1 MTGKQKRYLR
11 TLAHPLRPVV
21 NLGKQ
26 GLSKETR
33 REIEVQ
39 LLDHE
44 LIKLKVLDNCPL
56 TKKECVEELS
66 RAKSLE
72 VVQVI
77 GKTLVLYCPHS
88 DEPKIELP
96 AT

>member
-11 TLAHPLRPVV
+11 ALAHPLKPVV

-26 GLSKETR
+26 GLSQETR

-44 LIKLKVLDNCPL
+44 LIKLKVLDSYPF
-56 TKKECVEELS
+56 TKKECADELS
-66 RAKSLE
+66 RTKSLE

-77 GKTLVLYCPHS
+77 GKTLVLYCPHP
-88 DEPKIELP
+88 DEPEIELP
-96 AT
+96 ST

>member
-11 TLAHPLRPVV
+11 ALAHPLKPVV

-26 GLSKETR
+26 GLSQETR

-44 LIKLKVLDNCPL
+44 LIKLKVLDSCPF
-56 TKKECVEELS
+56 TKKECADELS

-88 DEPKIELP
+88 DESEIELP

>member
-11 TLAHPLRPVV
+11 ALAHPLKPVV

-26 GLSKETR
+26 GFSRETR

-44 LIKLKVLDNCPL
+44 LIKLKVLDSCPF
-56 TKKECVEELS
+56 TKKECADELS

-72 VVQVI
+72 VVQAI
-77 GKTLVLYCPHS
+77 GKTLVLYCPHP
-88 DEPKIELP
+88 DEPEIELP
-96 AT
+96 ST

>member
-11 TLAHPLRPVV
+11 ALAHPLKPGV

-33 REIEVQ
+33 LEIEAH

-56 TKKECVEELS
+56 TIKECADELS
-66 RAKSLE
+66 RAKSFE

-88 DEPKIELP
+88 DEPEIELP

>member
-11 TLAHPLRPVV
+11 ALAHPLKPVV

-26 GLSKETR
+26 GFSLETR

-39 LLDHE
+39 LIDHE
-44 LIKLKVLDNCPL
+44 LIKLKVLDSCPF
-56 TKKECVEELS
+56 TKKECADELS
-66 RAKSLE
+66 RAKRLE

-77 GKTLVLYCPHS
+77 GKTLVLYCPHP
-88 DEPKIELP
+88 DEPEIELP
-96 AT
+96 ST

>member
-11 TLAHPLRPVV
+11 ALAHPLKPVV

-26 GLSKETR
+26 GFSQETR

-44 LIKLKVLDNCPL
+44 LIKLKVLDSCPF
-56 TKKECVEELS
+56 TKKECADELS

-77 GKTLVLYCPHS
+77 GKTLVLYCPHP
-88 DEPKIELP
+88 DEPEIELP
-96 AT
+96 ST

>member
-11 TLAHPLRPVV
+11 ALAHPLKPVV

-26 GLSKETR
+26 GLSQETR

-44 LIKLKVLDNCPL
+44 LIKLKVLDSCPF
-56 TKKECVEELS
+56 TKKECADELS

-77 GKTLVLYCPHS
+77 GKTLVLYCPHP
-88 DEPKIELP
+88 DEPAIELP
-96 AT
+96 ST

>member
-11 TLAHPLRPVV
+11 KLAHPLKPTV
-21 NLGKQ
+21 NIGKQ
-26 GLSKETR
+26 GLSPENK
-33 REIEVQ
+33 REIENQ

-44 LIKLKVLDNCPL
+44 LIKLKVLHNCPL
-56 TKKECVEELS
+56 TKKECADELS

-88 DEPKIELP
+88 DEPEIELP

>member
-1 MTGKQKRYLR
+1 MTGKQKRFLR
-11 TLAHPLRPVV
+11 ALAHPLKPVV

-26 GLSKETR
+26 GLSQETR

-44 LIKLKVLDNCPL
+44 LIKLKVLDSCPF
-56 TKKECVEELS
+56 TKKECADELS

-77 GKTLVLYCPHS
+77 GKTLVLYCPHP
-88 DEPKIELP
+88 DEPAIELP
-96 AT
+96 ST

>member
-1 MTGKQKRYLR
+1 MTGKQKRFLR
-11 TLAHPLRPVV
+11 VLAHPLKPVV

-26 GLSKETR
+26 GFSRETR

-44 LIKLKVLDNCPL
+44 LIKLKVLDSCPF
-56 TKKECVEELS
+56 TKKECADELS

-77 GKTLVLYCPHS
+77 GKTLVLYCPHP
-88 DEPKIELP
+88 DEPEIELP
-96 AT
+96 ST

>member
-11 TLAHPLRPVV
+11 ALAHPLKPVV

-26 GLSKETR
+26 GFSRETR
-33 REIEVQ
+33 REIEVK

-44 LIKLKVLDNCPL
+44 LIKLKVLDSCPL
-56 TKKECVEELS
+56 TKKECADELS

-77 GKTLVLYCPHS
+77 GKTLVLYCPHP
-88 DEPKIELP
+88 DEPEIELP
-96 AT
+96 ST

>member
-11 TLAHPLRPVV
+11 ALAHPLKPVV

-26 GLSKETR
+26 GFSRETR
-33 REIEVQ
+33 REIEAQ

-56 TKKECVEELS
+56 TIKECADELS

-88 DEPKIELP
+88 DESEIELP

>member
-11 TLAHPLRPVV
+11 ALAHPLRPVV

-26 GLSKETR
+26 GLSQETR

-56 TKKECVEELS
+56 TKKECADELS
-66 RAKSLE
+66 GAKSLE
-72 VVQVI
+72 VVQVT
-77 GKTLVLYCPHS
+77 GKTLVLYCPHP
-88 DEPKIELP
+88 DEPEIELP

>member
-11 TLAHPLRPVV
+11 ALAHPLKPVV

-26 GLSKETR
+26 GLSQETR

-39 LLDHE
+39 LLDRE
-44 LIKLKVLDNCPL
+44 LIKLKVLENCPL
-56 TKKECVEELS
+56 TKKECADELN

-88 DEPKIELP
+88 DESEIELP

>member
-11 TLAHPLRPVV
+11 ALAHPLKPVV

-26 GLSKETR
+26 GLSKETC

-56 TKKECVEELS
+56 TKKEGADELS
-66 RAKSLE
+66 RANSLE

-77 GKTLVLYCPHS
+77 GKTIVLYCPHS
-88 DEPKIELP
+88 DESEIELP

>member
-11 TLAHPLRPVV
+11 ALAHPLKPVV

-26 GLSKETR
+26 GFSQETR

-39 LLDHE
+39 LLDRE
-44 LIKLKVLDNCPL
+44 LIKLKVLDSCPF
-56 TKKECVEELS
+56 TKKECADELS

-77 GKTLVLYCPHS
+77 GKTLVLYCPHP
-88 DEPKIELP
+88 DEPEIELP
-96 AT
+96 ST

>member
-11 TLAHPLRPVV
+11 ALAHPLKPVV

-26 GLSKETR
+26 GFSRETR

-44 LIKLKVLDNCPL
+44 LIKLKVLDSCPF
-56 TKKECVEELS
+56 TKKECADELS

-77 GKTLVLYCPHS
+77 GKTLVLYCPHP
-88 DEPKIELP
+88 DEPEIELP
-96 AT
+96 ST

>member
-11 TLAHPLRPVV
+11 ALAHPLKPVV

-26 GLSKETR
+26 GLSQETR

-44 LIKLKVLDNCPL
+44 LIKLKVLDSCPF
-56 TKKECVEELS
+56 TKKECADESS

-77 GKTLVLYCPHS
+77 GKTLVLYCPHP
-88 DEPKIELP
+88 DEPEIELP
-96 AT
+96 ST

>member
-11 TLAHPLRPVV
+11 ALAHPLKPVV

-26 GLSKETR
+26 GFSRETR

-44 LIKLKVLDNCPL
+44 LIKLKVLDSCPL
-56 TKKECVEELS
+56 TKKECADELS

-77 GKTLVLYCPHS
+77 GKTLVLYCPHP
-88 DEPKIELP
+88 DEPAIELP
-96 AT
+96 ST

>member
-1 MTGKQKRYLR
+1 MRA
-11 TLAHPLRPVV
+11 LAHPLKPVV

-26 GLSKETR
+26 GFSQETM

-44 LIKLKVLDNCPL
+44 LIKLKVLDSCPF
-56 TKKECVEELS
+56 TKKECAVELS
-66 RAKSLE
+66 RAKSLD

-77 GKTLVLYCPHS
+77 GKTLVLYSPHP
-88 DEPKIELP
+88 DEPEIELP
-96 AT
+96 ST

>member
-11 TLAHPLRPVV
+11 ALAHPLKPVV

-26 GLSKETR
+26 GFSQETR

-44 LIKLKVLDNCPL
+44 LIKLKVLDNCPF
-56 TKKECVEELS
+56 TKKECADELS

-77 GKTLVLYCPHS
+77 GKTLVLYCPHP
-88 DEPKIELP
+88 DEPEIELP
-96 AT
+96 ST

>member
-11 TLAHPLRPVV
+11 ALAHPLKPVV

-26 GLSKETR
+26 GLSQETR

-39 LLDHE
+39 FLDHE

-56 TKKECVEELS
+56 TKKECAEELS

-77 GKTLVLYCPHS
+77 GKTLVLYCPNP
-88 DEPKIELP
+88 DEPIVELP